1 MEWACRIPA
10 QEEWQWVVVS
20 GFREN
25 GMEEKNLRPSCPSLS
40 VRG

>member
-10 QEEWQWVVVS
+10 QEEWQRVVVS

-25 GMEEKNLRPSCPSLS
+25 GMEEKISDPPAPD
-40 VRG
+40 